1 MKDES
6 VDSGLCSGQLLH
18 LPSCLLVRPG
28 HLVVIVII
36 VVIFIFIFIFTAIAI
51 TITIVMMIEIKHNYL
66 LTSILRA

>member
-18 LPSCLLVRPG
+18 LPSCILVCPG
-28 HLVVIVII
+28 HLVVIVIVI
-36 VVIFIFIFIFTAIAI
+36 VLVIVAI
-51 TITIVMMIEIKHNYL
+51 TITIAIVMLIEIKHNYL

>member
-18 LPSCLLVRPG
+18 LPSCILVCTG
-28 HLVVIVII
+28 HLVVMVIVMVI
-36 VVIFIFIFIFTAIAI
+36 VLVIVAI
-51 TITIVMMIEIKHNYL
+51 TNTIVMLIEIKHNYL

>member
-18 LPSCLLVRPG
+18 LPSCILVCTG
-28 HLVVIVII
+28 HLVVIVIVLII
-36 VVIFIFIFIFTAIAI
+36 VAI
-51 TITIVMMIEIKHNYL
+51 TNTIVMLIEIKHNYL